1 MRMCLG
7 IEGTAHTLGVG
18 IVTENGE
25 VLVNEKSVYKP
36 RQGGINPAESMRFMR
51 DNGPS
56 TLQRAL
62 EKLTKKGY
70 SIDEI
75 VAVAYS
81 RGPGLGNL
89 AKSLY

>member
-1 MRMCLG
+1 MRLCLG

-18 IVTENGE
+18 IISENGE

-36 RQGGINPAESMRFMR
+36 KQGGINPAESMRFMR
-51 DNGPS
+51 DNGPE

-62 EKLTKKGY
+62 ESLEKKGHF
-70 SIDEI
+70 IDEI

-89 AKSLY
+89 LALN